1 MFATIFN
8 DPSFRPDYLKIY
20 PTLVVQGTKLYEQ
33 WQRGEYEPLDA
44 ECAIEIIAAAKRLIP
59 KWVRIQRI
67 QRDIPAQFIEAGV
80 KKSNLRQLVLAR
92 LQETGERCRC
102 IRCREA
108 GLSQLAGRYAEE
120 RDVQLLIERYEACK
134 GLEQFLSY
142 EDVKHDILIALLR
155 LRFPEAPYRAELE
168 DAALV
173 RELHVYSEMVGL
185 GERKEQSW
193 QHRGYGAR
201 LLRKAE
207 EIASDAGYRQLA
219 VMSGI
224 GVREYYARLGY
235 RREGPYMVKVLSV
248 SGAADRGE
256 P

>member
-33 WQRGEYEPLDA
+33 WLRGEYEPLD
-44 ECAIEIIAAAKRLIP
+44 EDRAIEIIASAKRLIP

-92 LQETGERCRC
+92 LQETGQRCRC

-108 GLSQLAGRYAEE
+108 GLAQLAGRYAEE
-120 RDVQLLIERYEACK
+120 RDVQLLIERYEACS
-134 GLEQFLSY
+134 GTELFLSY
-142 EDVKHDILIALLR
+142 EDIKHDILIALLR
-155 LRFPEAPYRAELE
+155 LRFPYEPHRVELRN
-168 DAALV
+168 AAVV

-201 LLRKAE
+201 LLHKAE
-207 EIASDAGYRQLA
+207 EITRDAGYRKLA

-235 RREGPYMVKVLSV
+235 SREGPYMVKVLSF
-248 SGAADRGE
+248 SGAAPR
-256 P
+256 